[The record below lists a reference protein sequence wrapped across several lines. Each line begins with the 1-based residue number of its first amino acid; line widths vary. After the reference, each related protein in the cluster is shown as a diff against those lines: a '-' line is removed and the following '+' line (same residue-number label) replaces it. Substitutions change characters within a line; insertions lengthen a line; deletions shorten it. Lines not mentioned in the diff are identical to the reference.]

1 MTVVN
6 TDRIEMA
13 ESDDTSTLDSLFER
27 LAKMPVPEGYR
38 VEIVDGA
45 IHMSP
50 QRHVHWQIIRRIVR
64 ALEDRFGM
72 DVPVASD
79 ERIDFPGRLNGLCPD
94 VAKLRDGA
102 QQNAKGH
109 WPHQDVEFVAEVISK
124 DTAANDYGPK
134 KTAYAT
140 AGVPVYLVVDPYLGR
155 CHVYTQP
162 KDGDYI
168 SDLTIAFGAEI
179 NLKGTVVDLTLT
191 TDEFPRD

>member
-1 MTVVN
+1 
-6 TDRIEMA
+6 MA
-13 ESDDTSTLDSLFER
+13 DSDDTSTLDDLFER

-38 VEIVDGA
+38 VEIVEGA

-72 DVPVASD
+72 DVAVASD

-102 QQNAKGH
+102 QQNARGH
-109 WPHQDVEFVAEVISK
+109 WLHEDVEFVAEVISK

-140 AGVPVYLVVDPYLGR
+140 SGVPVYLVVDPYVGR

-162 KDGDYI
+162 KEGDYI
-168 SDLTIAFGAEI
+168 CDLTIVFGAEV
-179 NLKGTVVDLTLT
+179 NLKETAVDLTLT
-191 TDEFPRD
+191 TDDFPRD